1 MPYIANSNT
10 GFQPLLAN
18 IHEPFHEKMMTLHFI
33 WKNLVFMKTLH
44 FIHFLLSLDNCDCV
58 VW

>member
-18 IHEPFHEKMMTLHFI
+18 IHEPFDEKMMTLHFI

-44 FIHFLLSLDNCDCV
+44 FIYF
-58 VW
+58 